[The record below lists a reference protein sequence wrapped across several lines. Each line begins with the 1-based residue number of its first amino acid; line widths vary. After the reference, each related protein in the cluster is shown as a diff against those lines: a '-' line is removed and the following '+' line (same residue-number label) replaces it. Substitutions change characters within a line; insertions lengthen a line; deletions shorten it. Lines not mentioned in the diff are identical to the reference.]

1 VGGCHRYGENLAL
14 TGVYYGWVMLVTV
27 SCTEM
32 ISWGILYYGFTVF
45 VKPMQAALGWS
56 TAELT
61 GAFSLA
67 LLCSAVAALP
77 VGSLLDRYGTR
88 WLMTTG
94 SCAASLLLLAWALV
108 QNLTL
113 FYLIWVGIGI
123 AMALV
128 LYDPAFALVAIW
140 FRRKRAHALT
150 VLTFIAGFASVVFV
164 PLAEW
169 LVQMQGW
176 RMALVTLALL
186 LAIITI
192 PLHALV
198 LRRRPED
205 LGLMPDGLPASAALA
220 FAPTKSEQSVSARA
234 ALRGAA
240 FWWMAA
246 AFALAMLTAGAITVH
261 LLPYL
266 IDRGYSASFAA
277 SMVGLIGIMALPGRL
292 IFTLLGER
300 IARRLVASALFLLQG
315 LAGVVVFGVLFGA
328 GFGALTPARAA
339 LIAEYYGSTYYARIN
354 SILGLFVT
362 GARAAAPVGAGLL
375 YDRLETYALI
385 FWVLAG
391 LSALAAGAILAVS
404 SSQSVG
410 C

>member
-1 VGGCHRYGENLAL
+1 M

-261 LLPYL
+261 QLP
-266 IDRGYSASFAA
+266 
-277 SMVGLIGIMALPGRL
+277 
-292 IFTLLGER
+292 
-300 IARRLVASALFLLQG
+300 
-315 LAGVVVFGVLFGA
+315 
-328 GFGALTPARAA
+328 
-339 LIAEYYGSTYYARIN
+339 
-354 SILGLFVT
+354 
-362 GARAAAPVGAGLL
+362 
-375 YDRLETYALI
+375 
-385 FWVLAG
+385 
-391 LSALAAGAILAVS
+391 
-404 SSQSVG
+404 
-410 C
+410 